1 MQPRRCAVK
10 SGSRKSRGANPGGDD
25 ARERGVHS
33 DPYFVEDP
41 RKLRAT
47 PEEEQAILDCLNW
60 LALDVKVVS
69 CRKVRTETVR
79 SRRDIWDVHTDLDRW
94 WVITDPTVLYPQSQF
109 RELDSALQFHADLY
123 RKIEN

>member
-1 MQPRRCAVK
+1 MK

-25 ARERGVHS
+25 AQERGVHS
-33 DPYFVEDP
+33 GPCVAED
-41 RKLRAT
+41 LSSLCAT
-47 PEEEQAILDCLNW
+47 PGEEQAILGCLNW

-79 SRRDIWDVHTDLDRW
+79 GRRRDIWDVHTDLDRW